1 MDYTTIDALISSTLS
16 PKRLIHS
23 KSTAQQARDLLVRF
37 SKDPHEID
45 AGFAV
50 GLWHDFAR
58 EWSDDALLS
67 YCLGHKLSMEPE
79 ELAHPML
86 LHGLVA
92 SCLLSDQVAGVEPS
106 WNLAVRWHTLGSR
119 FMGTLGAA
127 LYIADYLEPTRSHLS
142 PGERTRLLE
151 SGSLEAMCLLIVI
164 NHECH
169 LGEKGIPMARSTV
182 GLKEFLLN
190 GGRF

>member
-1 MDYTTIDALISSTLS
+1 MDYTPIETLVSSTLS

-23 KSTAQQARDLLVRF
+23 RSTAQQTRDLLVRF
-37 SKDPHEID
+37 SKDTVEID

-50 GLWHDFAR
+50 GLWHDIAR

-67 YCLGHKLSMEPE
+67 YCLSHKLPMEPE
-79 ELAHPML
+79 ELARPML

-92 SCLLSDQVAGVEPS
+92 SCMLSYLMGETEPS

-119 FMGTLGAA
+119 LMGTLGAA

-142 PGERTRLLE
+142 PGERDHLLE
-151 SGSLEAMCLLIVI
+151 SESLEAMCLSIVI
-164 NHECH
+164 NHEHH
-169 LGEKGIPMARSTV
+169 LDAKGMTLARSTI
-182 GLKEFLLN
+182 GLKEFLLA